1 MSRALPH
8 SYAPRKLRSVATV
21 RSRSAFCGA
30 VLALVALL
38 TVFGASTWHSAN
50 FHDDAP
56 FQSVAGHHDHDAPES
71 GDADSAIHLAAHI
84 VGQGLDLPPASMSPP
99 AMPISGAI
107 WAIAQIL
114 PPAGVDPAFLLR
126 PPQA

>member
-1 MSRALPH
+1 MAI
-8 SYAPRKLRSVATV
+8 V

-50 FHDDAP
+50 LHDDAP
-56 FQSVAGHHDHDAPES
+56 VHAGIGHHDHDALEP

-84 VGQGLDLPPASMSPP
+84 IGQGLDLPAASISPP
-99 AMPISGAI
+99 DMPVAAAVWS
-107 WAIAQIL
+107 IAQIL
-114 PPAGVDPAFLLR
+114 PSAGVDPASLLR